1 MTRNPSAN
9 FAPDP
14 PPADDIALE
23 QALARLQQAL
33 EAERGDEFWGAMLD
47 GVRAMSAAAAAGL
60 WHLTPGNRNPADPEA
75 PPTPVGMQK
84 VRVVG
89 SGAAF
94 SPDVEQ
100 ELRDLSSQ
108 LDPGHVSHLNTP
120 DGRWLALAVWQPAGN
135 TAGNAAPRLVLAV
148 CGHGDHERA
157 NRGATVLGLALHV
170 AERAREQR
178 EAGQARRQ
186 ADHLHQALDLM
197 LVLQPERRFVSAAM
211 RLVNELAAR
220 FRCDRVSL
228 GLLHHG
234 SMRLRA
240 ISHTEKFD
248 HKTDASLALIS
259 AMEEAV
265 DQGTEI
271 QVPAPEDAT
280 WIDRDHKAYAR
291 SQGLGHVLSLPL
303 FPPGHGVGSGL
314 SDEAARSA
322 REDAGD
328 SDSDDRQ
335 EAESVG
341 AITLERES
349 RPFDPEEAAALR
361 IIADQAVRL
370 LLDLH
375 RTDRWFGARW
385 AATARRGVARLLGP
399 EHTWWKLLGA
409 LLAAGLLLLIFGK
422 GNYRIEG
429 DFTVRAGELSHV
441 VSPFDGFL
449 EEALVR
455 PGDAVQT
462 GQVILRLD
470 RRDLLLQ
477 RQATLADAAAHRGAM
492 LRAEASADLAAMR
505 VESARLEQANAQL
518 ELIEFRL
525 QQSEL
530 RAPFDGVVVEGD
542 LEQQIGA
549 PLRQGDS
556 LVQIARLDDLHLEL
570 RIDERDIQELQ
581 PGRSGR
587 VAFTS
592 QPGIRFPMEV
602 ESVEPAARVEEGGN
616 LFVARAQFLTDQPAP
631 WWRPGMTGIAKVDA
645 GRRSYWWI
653 VTHRTADF
661 IRLRWWWW

>member
-1 MTRNPSAN
+1 MTRNPSAS

-33 EAERGDEFWGAMLD
+33 EAERGDEFWSAMLD
-47 GVRAMSAAAAAGL
+47 GVLAMSGAAAAGL
-60 WHLTPGNRNPADPEA
+60 WHLTPGSRDPADNDA
-75 PPTPVGMQK
+75 PPTPVGLQK
-84 VRVVG
+84 VRVT
-89 SGAAF
+89 GAASAF
-94 SPDVEQ
+94 SGDIEQ
-100 ELRDLSSQ
+100 ALRELAGKLE
-108 LDPGHVSHLNTP
+108 PGQVTHVSHT
-120 DGRWLALAVWQPAGN
+120 DARWLALAAWQPAGPA
-135 TAGNAAPRLVLAV
+135 AGSAAPRLLIAL
-148 CGHGDHERA
+148 CGRGDHERG

-178 EAGQARRQ
+178 EAGHARQQ

-197 LVLQPERRFVSAAM
+197 LVLQPERRFVALAM

-220 FRCDRVSL
+220 FSCDRVSL

-240 ISHTEKFD
+240 LSHTEKFD
-248 HKTDASLALIS
+248 RKTEASLALIA

-265 DQGTEI
+265 DQGIEI
-271 QVPAPEDAT
+271 QLPAPEDST

-303 FPPGHGVGSGL
+303 FPPGHGTGSAL
-314 SDEAARSA
+314 SEEAARSA
-322 REDAGD
+322 REDA
-328 SDSDDRQ
+328 
-335 EAESVG
+335 EALDPDERETVEAVG
-341 AITLERES
+341 ALTFERES
-349 RPFDPEEAAALR
+349 RPFTPDEAAALR
-361 IIADQAVRL
+361 VIADQAVRL

-375 RTDRWFGARW
+375 RSDRWFGARW
-385 AATARRGVARLLGP
+385 AAAARRTLARLLGP
-399 EHTWWKLLGA
+399 EHTWWKLLGL
-409 LLAAGLLLLIFGK
+409 LLAAGLLTLIFGK

-441 VSPFDGFL
+441 VSPFDGYL

-455 PGDAVQT
+455 PGDPVRS

-470 RRDLLLQ
+470 RRDLFLQ
-477 RQATLADAAAHRGAM
+477 RQATLADAAAHQGAM

-505 VESARLEQANAQL
+505 VERARLEQANAQL

-549 PLRQGDS
+549 PLRQGES

-570 RIDERDIQELQ
+570 KIDERDIQELE
-581 PGRSGR
+581 PGRTGR

-592 QPGIRFPMEV
+592 QPALKFPMEI
-602 ESVEPAARVEEGGN
+602 ERVEPAARVDEGGN
-616 LFVARAQFLTDQPAP
+616 LFVARAQFQTDQPEP

-661 IRLRWWWW
+661 IRLRWWW